1 MRADFQSALRRELLC
16 FSGNNAKAHGILPKY
31 ELNFDSYSLEMQ
43 PFRVSNPTRKN
54 EKMKGVR

>member
-1 MRADFQSALRRELLC
+1 LRRELLC

-43 PFRVSNPTRKN
+43 PFGVSDPTRKD